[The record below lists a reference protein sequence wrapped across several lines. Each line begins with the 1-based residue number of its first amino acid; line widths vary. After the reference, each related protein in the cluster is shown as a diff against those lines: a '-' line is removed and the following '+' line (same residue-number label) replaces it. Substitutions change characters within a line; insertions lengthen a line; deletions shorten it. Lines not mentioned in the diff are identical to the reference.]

1 MNKINFKSKF
11 SLFYKNDA
19 HKLNYSETLP
29 KETINKNSTWF
40 QTMEPISYAKN
51 QTKKLYEI
59 DDININELD
68 SKIFRDL
75 LFKNLKIQIDDHRE
89 LIKNKFLKTSDG
101 SLNVGLNVILI
112 DSLLRV
118 ILKNSYFHIFGNI
131 DYQFSLIAVG
141 GYGRGELAPH
151 SDLDILFLL
160 PNEFTKNDT
169 KKSEIVIQLILY
181 LSLIHI

>member
-40 QTMEPISYAKN
+40 QTMEPISYAKK

-75 LFKNLKIQIDDHRE
+75 LFKNIKIQIDDHRE
-89 LIKNKFLKTSDG
+89 FIKN
-101 SLNVGLNVILI
+101 N
-112 DSLLRV
+112 R
-118 ILKNSYFHIFGNI
+118 
-131 DYQFSLIAVG
+131 
-141 GYGRGELAPH
+141 
-151 SDLDILFLL
+151 
-160 PNEFTKNDT
+160 
-169 KKSEIVIQLILY
+169 
-181 LSLIHI
+181 

>member
-11 SLFYKNDA
+11 SFFNKNDA
-19 HKLNYSETLP
+19 YKFNNSETSS

-40 QTMEPISYAKN
+40 QTMEPIIYAKN

-59 DDININELD
+59 DDISINELD

-75 LFKNLKIQIDDHRE
+75 LFKKLKIQIDNHKE

-118 ILKNSYFHIFGNI
+118 IIKNSYFHIFGII
-131 DYQFSLIAVG
+131 DYQISLLAVV
-141 GYGRGELAPH
+141 GY
-151 SDLDILFLL
+151 
-160 PNEFTKNDT
+160 
-169 KKSEIVIQLILY
+169 
-181 LSLIHI
+181 